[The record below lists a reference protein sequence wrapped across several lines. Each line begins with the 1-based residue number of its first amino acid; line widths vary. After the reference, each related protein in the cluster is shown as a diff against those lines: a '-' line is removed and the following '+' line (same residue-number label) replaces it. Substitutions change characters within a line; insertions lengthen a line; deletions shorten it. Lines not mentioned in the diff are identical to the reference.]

1 LYNAHVEPFTLNADS
16 TPATPRTRPSWVRDR
31 IVRFDRKLDPQKR
44 KLKWAR
50 MSQSPSVF
58 FRQTGH
64 LFWADFARSPLLDN
78 FGGGKKTRLWINGD
92 ALIDHFTSLTD
103 TSGRLVLD
111 LAHFDGC
118 VIADYQF
125 DLFRLGVSLALNA
138 MENRQNPKAVYR
150 MVLEYARAYWR
161 EVKSCRWYENVRFS
175 PWDEEQSSG
184 SIRHFLA
191 GIRKTRGYLQML
203 ELWTKAGKA
212 GLRFKTS
219 GNGAEL
225 GVFPKEG
232 AKKLEKALLWYAGDL
247 KPWPGPKPRVFE
259 VTDLALSSNDAMGS
273 YWALVRVKE
282 EGENPYRILELRREG
297 EPHSWDFLP
306 KKARRKTR
314 DLCGDNQA
322 LRAELGCR
330 ALARSQ
336 DPWLGRLELKDG
348 DYLVREKSPFEA
360 SLPGPMVDEGAAI
373 QLGAILAR
381 AHCRAKDSFAKS
393 AFEAIK
399 ADKKAFRKQV
409 AEIALAYSAQV
420 EADYQSFRSREQ
432 D

>member
-1 LYNAHVEPFTLNADS
+1 MDPFTLNADG

-31 IVRFDRKLDPQKR
+31 IGRFDRKLDPQSR

-50 MSQSPSVF
+50 IGQSPALF
-58 FRQTGH
+58 FHHAGH
-64 LFWADFARSPLLDN
+64 LFWADFAASPLLDR
-78 FGGGKKTRLWINGD
+78 FGGGKKTRLWINGN
-92 ALIDHFTSLTD
+92 ALFDHFTSSTD
-103 TSGRLVLD
+103 TAGRLVMD
-111 LAHFDGC
+111 LARFDDC

-125 DLFRLGVSLALNA
+125 DLLRLGVSLALA
-138 MENRQNPKAVYR
+138 ARENHQGPKAVYR
-150 MVLEYARAYWR
+150 MVFEYARSYWR

-184 SIRHFLA
+184 SLRHFLA
-191 GIRKTRGYLQML
+191 DIRKTRGYPQML
-203 ELWTKAGKA
+203 ERWTKAGKA

-219 GNGAEL
+219 VNGEL
-225 GVFPKEG
+225 ASFPKEG
-232 AKKLEKALLWYAGDL
+232 AKKLEKALLCYAGDL
-247 KPWPGPKPRVFE
+247 KPWPGSKPRVFE
-259 VTDLALSSNDAMGS
+259 VADLALPLNGGPAVC
-273 YWALVRVKE
+273 WALVRMKE
-282 EGENPYRILELRREG
+282 EGENPYRILELRREA
-297 EPHSWDFLP
+297 EPFSWDFLS
-306 KKARRKTR
+306 KKARRKMR
-314 DLCGDNQA
+314 DLFGDNQA

-360 SLPGPMVDEGAAI
+360 SLPVAMVDEGAAI

-409 AEIALAYSAQV
+409 AETVLAYSAQV
-420 EADYQSFRSREQ
+420 EADHQSFRSR
-432 D
+432 DAD

>member
-1 LYNAHVEPFTLNADS
+1 MEPFTLNADG
-16 TPATPRTRPSWVRDR
+16 ATAIPRTRPSWVRDR
-31 IVRFDRKLDPQKR
+31 IGRFDRKLDPQTR

-50 MSQSPSVF
+50 MGQSPSSF

-64 LFWADFARSPLLDN
+64 LFWADFARSPLLEN

-92 ALIDHFTSLTD
+92 ALLGHFTSLTD

-111 LAHFDGC
+111 LAHFDGSI
-118 VIADYQF
+118 IADYQF
-125 DLFRLGVSLALNA
+125 DLLRLGISLALA
-138 MENRQNPKAVYR
+138 ARENRQNPKAVYR
-150 MVLEYARAYWR
+150 MVLEYARSYWR
-161 EVKSCRWYENVRFS
+161 EIKSCRWYENIRFS

-184 SIRHFLA
+184 SVRHFLA
-191 GIRKTRGYLQML
+191 DIRKTRSYPQIL
-203 ELWTKAGKA
+203 EHWTKTGKA
-212 GLRFKTS
+212 GPKFKTS
-219 GNGAEL
+219 GGTEL
-225 GVFPKEG
+225 RAFPKEG
-232 AKKLEKALLWYAGDL
+232 VKKLEKALLWYAGDL

-259 VTDLALSSNDAMGS
+259 VSDLALSPNGGSNN
-273 YWALVRVKE
+273 YWALVRMKE
-282 EGENPYRILELRREG
+282 EGENPYRLLELRRET
-297 EPHSWDFLP
+297 EPPSWHFLP

-330 ALARSQ
+330 ALSRSQ

-360 SLPGPMVDEGAAI
+360 SLSGAMVDEGAAV

-381 AHCRAKDSFAKS
+381 AHCRAKDSFAKN

-409 AEIALAYSAQV
+409 AEIAVAYSAQV
-420 EADYQSFRSREQ
+420 EADYQSFRSREPA
-432 D
+432 